1 MPARSVISL
10 AGIGAPFELVT
21 ENPWNRGASTPDL
34 NPLGKVPVLIL
45 EDGSTIYES
54 SYVLEWLEVHYPSP
68 PLFPTDPLQRL
79 AARKIEVLADGVC
92 DAIVL
97 SLMEGLRAKEHRSQ
111 PWRDR
116 QARKIE
122 GGLAEVARLVPEQG
136 FCVGNTFGLADLS
149 AGTMLGYLSGRYPSL
164 DWRTQYPH
172 LATFHDRLLE
182 RTSFRDTQPVPQT
195 MEAGVV

>member
-1 MPARSVISL
+1 M
-10 AGIGAPFELVT
+10 
-21 ENPWNRGASTPDL
+21 
-34 NPLGKVPVLIL
+34 LIL

-111 PWRDR
+111 P
-116 QARKIE
+116 
-122 GGLAEVARLVPEQG
+122 
-136 FCVGNTFGLADLS
+136 
-149 AGTMLGYLSGRYPSL
+149 
-164 DWRTQYPH
+164 
-172 LATFHDRLLE
+172 
-182 RTSFRDTQPVPQT
+182 
-195 MEAGVV
+195 